1 MFRSARLKLAGWYLL
16 IIMLISLLF
25 SVVIYQGIGSELE
38 AGYRRVELRLRAEEL
53 GIKLPPHIPRQL
65 EELRP
70 EFKNMTPRAAL
81 LDDLNA
87 ARQRVILFLLLANG
101 AILIISGGAGYF
113 LAGKT
118 LEPIEEALEEQ
129 KRFVADASH
138 ELRTPLT
145 ALKVST
151 EVTLREKKLS
161 TKEARKALESNLED
175 VNNLQILAENLLS
188 LAQYEKG
195 NNDYIFGQVNLAEV
209 IEKAHKKIQPL
220 AKKKNIA
227 VKIGAVDVAFEANEE
242 SLGKMILIF
251 LDNAVKYTPEKGEVV
266 VTAHQ
271 DGKHVFIEVKDSGI
285 GINQKDIHHIFD
297 RFYRV
302 DQSRSK
308 TRVPGFGLG
317 LSLAKKIVDLHKGA
331 VDMSSVPGQGT
342 TFTVKLPLIPH
353 KRTLLT

>member
-1 MFRSARLKLAGWYLL
+1 MFRSARLKLTGWYLL

-25 SVVIYQGIGSELE
+25 SVVICKGISSELE
-38 AGYRRVELRLRAEEL
+38 VGYRRAELRLRAEEL
-53 GIKLPPHIPRQL
+53 GIKLPRHIPRHL

-81 LDDLNA
+81 LADLQA
-87 ARQRVILFLLLANG
+87 TRRRVILFLLLTNG
-101 AILIISGGAGYF
+101 MILVISGGAAYF

-145 ALKVST
+145 ALKAST
-151 EVTLREKKLS
+151 EVALRDKKLS

-175 VNNLQILAENLLS
+175 VNSLQILADNLLS

-195 NNDYIFGQVNLAEV
+195 NSDFVFGQVNLAEV
-209 IEKAHKKIQPL
+209 IEKAHKKIHPL
-220 AKKKNIA
+220 VKKKNIA
-227 VKIGAVDVAFEANEE
+227 VRIGAVDVAFGANEE
-242 SLGKMILIF
+242 SLGKIMLIF
-251 LDNAVKYTPEKGEVV
+251 LDNAVKYTPRKGEVV

-271 DGKHVFIEVKDSGI
+271 DSKHVFIEIRDSGM
-285 GINQKDIHHIFD
+285 GINQEDIRHIFD

-308 TRVPGFGLG
+308 TRVLGFGLG
-317 LSLAKKIVDLHKGA
+317 LSMAKKIVDLHKGS
-331 VDMSSVPGQGT
+331 VDVSSAPGQGT
-342 TFTVKLPLIPH
+342 TFTVKLPLTH
-353 KRTLLT
+353 T